1 MTSPAPSAATWL
13 PRCLPLAGMAALVL
27 AGVWLLVLPQF
38 GPYLPS
44 IHPDSVA
51 HVALVTA
58 ALETLQTTR
67 ALPISSDAIV
77 PGVEYPYFLFGNAAF
92 YVGSA
97 LISYALSLPAHVGMG
112 VMTSTAF
119 AAGFCGIVLL
129 SRSAGLNVYV
139 GGALGLLY
147 AAGPYTSTDL
157 YVRLAYPEY
166 LAVQLPPLLLVL
178 LRGAL
183 RSGAAPWTV
192 LIGAIALVAPAY
204 VHKPTAAYVIL
215 TLLALAASAAPWQ
228 MRTVGR
234 LAVIG
239 VVAVCLVIPVW
250 YPSARGLD
258 PDMVAAL
265 TGQGRPSVY
274 NASASDLFW
283 PFLHDSLAAHP
294 GHYAYLGRFALQV
307 GIMPTI
313 GVLVAVWT
321 LLTQPRLAIARHL
334 IMPLVLFGL
343 LVALI
348 LGYYDPWEVAPSPL
362 RYIQFT
368 YRLIG
373 LAHFV
378 GFVLLVEALGS
389 PRLNLRRHSPPV
401 LRRLLVV
408 ELFALGLTSLVTY
421 WQPGPFSPTRATD
434 IRPHQLPDISR
445 FYPHAVDSTM
455 RTGAAIDE
463 EGWVS
468 VPPRPIP
475 VEAGA
480 RLILAGSVPPALFTA
495 SPEPV
500 IVRLFGLPQSELL
513 GEVPVTAPGS
523 FELRVSVPSSSAAI
537 RIDCSRSAPAAAA
550 PSSAAPGKPVCMRVT
565 YLAVPNEGGAFVSP
579 REVPAERRTRL
590 AFGSWRLEA
599 RDLEPTHY
607 LLPTFYY
614 PFVRVTASD
623 GSSVPVYHFDR
634 RAAIRHTAG
643 VEWYTVTYG
652 LEPEV
657 LAFVAGLGFFAVYAV
672 ISTLGDPKT
681 LLQRR
686 ALAGTPEMP

>member
-1 MTSPAPSAATWL
+1 MWAV
-13 PRCLPLAGMAALVL
+13 RYLPLAGLAALAL

-38 GPYLPS
+38 GPYVPS

-112 VMTSTAF
+112 VLTSMAF

-183 RSGAAPWTV
+183 RNGAGPWTV
-192 LIGAIALVAPAY
+192 LTGAVALVAPAY

-215 TLLALAASAAPWQ
+215 TLLALAISAAPWR

-239 VVAVCLVIPVW
+239 LVAVCLVIPVW

-274 NASASDLFW
+274 NASAADLFW
-283 PFLHDSLAAHP
+283 PFLNDSLAAHP
-294 GHYAYLGRFALQV
+294 GLYAYDGRFALQV
-307 GIMPTI
+307 GIIPTI
-313 GVLVAVWT
+313 GVLLAVWT

-334 IMPLVLFGL
+334 IVPLVLFGL
-343 LVALI
+343 LVSLI
-348 LGYYDPWEVAPSPL
+348 LGYYDPWAVAPSPL
-362 RYIQFT
+362 RYVQFT

-373 LAHFV
+373 LTHFV
-378 GFVLLVEALGS
+378 GFVLLVQALGS
-389 PRLNLRRHSPPV
+389 PRLNLRRHSTPV

-408 ELFALGLTSLVTY
+408 ELVALGLTSLVTY
-421 WQPGPFSPTRATD
+421 WQPGPFSPIKATD
-434 IRPHQLPDISR
+434 IRPHHLPDISR
-445 FYPHAVDSTM
+445 FYPRAVDSTF
-455 RTGAAIDE
+455 RTGDAVDD

-480 RLILAGSVPPALFTA
+480 RVILAGSVPPALFTS

-537 RIDCSRSAPAAAA
+537 RIDCSRSAPAAA
-550 PSSAAPGKPVCMRVT
+550 PSSAVPGKPVCVKVT
-565 YLAVPNEGGAFVSP
+565 HLAVPNEGGAFVLP
-579 REVPAERRTRL
+579 REVPAERRRRL
-590 AFGSWRLEA
+590 AFGGWQLDA
-599 RDLEPTHY
+599 RGLEPTHY

-623 GSSVPVYHFDR
+623 GTSVPVYHFNR
-634 RAAIRHTAG
+634 RAAIRHAAG
-643 VEWYTVTYG
+643 VDWYTVSYG

-657 LAFVAGLGFFAVYAV
+657 VALTAGLAFFAVYAV
-672 ISTLGDPKT
+672 ISTLGDPRT
-681 LLQRR
+681 LFQRR
-686 ALAGTPEMP
+686 TLADTPETF